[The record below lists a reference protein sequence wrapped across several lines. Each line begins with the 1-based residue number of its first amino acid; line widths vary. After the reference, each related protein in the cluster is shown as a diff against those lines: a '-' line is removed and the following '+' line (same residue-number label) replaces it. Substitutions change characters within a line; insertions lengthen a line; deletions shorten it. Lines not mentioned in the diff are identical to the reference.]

1 MKSDVPRGAD
11 VSNHKVLSI
20 LGVTMALQTS
30 LEGKDVRCR
39 SKCSHCQEINTIK
52 CAYAIVVKGRADV
65 SAVN

>member
-1 MKSDVPRGAD
+1 
-11 VSNHKVLSI
+11 
-20 LGVTMALQTS
+20 MALQTS